1 MGKSTKSIN
10 KENIQN
16 KLKKLKIF
24 AKMKRI
30 VLTFVIFLIASSY
43 SNPLP
48 SGPGSS
54 DIGILNEEGIEEEGE
69 LKGNEEGIV
78 AQVVNGL
85 TKGVQMSE
93 INLKKIRGFLEKIDN
108 MVNKVNRKISD
119 IITAMGTIS
128 TKKYKEASQASK
140 TYRYVRAIL
149 RRTRQELFKLA
160 DKTRLVTD
168 DVLVYLEGWGPDHPV
183 KDKKI
188 YFKIQMKL
196 LEDLIDESKTV
207 LEDAEIKYKRA
218 ANEIDEVDGHL
229 SVFLQD
235 IRKVLD
241 NTTIE
246 HAEMEHRLRAGYYT
260 GGGVALAGTIL
271 ADIFGCLGICSAIAG
286 STIAAGS
293 AGLEVTIYAA
303 EVELE
308 KLEKVVSQSDSAIRD
323 LKNGDIMI
331 LLNFIQLETGAIQ
344 KWQNAIEHL
353 DEKMEYAKDEEFFKL
368 SIYRKSFGNAVRS
381 LKVAATKFNERPK
394 EIFGNDRKIQ
404 KMT

>member
-1 MGKSTKSIN
+1 MGITS
-10 KENIQN
+10 
-16 KLKKLKIF
+16 F
-24 AKMKRI
+24 
-30 VLTFVIFLIASSY
+30 SS
-43 SNPLP
+43 
-48 SGPGSS
+48 SS
-54 DIGILNEEGIEEEGE
+54 KDIRN
-69 LKGNEEGIV
+69 
-78 AQVVNGL
+78 
-85 TKGVQMSE
+85 
-93 INLKKIRGFLEKIDN
+93 
-108 MVNKVNRKISD
+108 
-119 IITAMGTIS
+119 AMGTIS
-128 TKKYKEASQASK
+128 NKKYKVANQASK
-140 TYRYVRAIL
+140 TYRYVKSVL
-149 RRTRQELFKLA
+149 CRTRQELFKLA
-160 DKTRLVTD
+160 DKTILVTT
-168 DVLVYLEGWGPDHPV
+168 DVLVYLEGWGPDHLV
-183 KDKKI
+183 KEKKK

-207 LEDAEIKYKRA
+207 LDDAEIKYKNA

-229 SVFLQD
+229 TVFLQD

-260 GGGVALAGTIL
+260 GGSAALVGTIL
-271 ADIFGCLGICSAIAG
+271 ADVFGCLGICSAIAG
-286 STIAAGS
+286 TTVLAGS
-293 AGLEVTIYAA
+293 ATLEIQIAAA
-303 EVELE
+303 ETEMA

-353 DEKMEYAKDEEFFKL
+353 DEKMEYAKDEEFFQL

-394 EIFGNDRKIQ
+394 EIFGNDNKKST